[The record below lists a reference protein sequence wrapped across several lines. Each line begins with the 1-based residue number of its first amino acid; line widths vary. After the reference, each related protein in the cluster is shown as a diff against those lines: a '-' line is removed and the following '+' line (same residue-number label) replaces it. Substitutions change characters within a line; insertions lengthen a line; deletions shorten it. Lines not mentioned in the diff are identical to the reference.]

1 MPQSS
6 SQGRDTQ
13 SLHFFTG
20 RAAMRADKNSID
32 YQVNLVALQEMANV
46 VPMTRRERHCLRK
59 WVHKGNE
66 FESDPW
72 NFRKD
77 SDTEL
82 HWMHISLQE
91 QLLSHL
97 FYKRSLTSCYGTDIF
112 YFISPVQHISD
123 YDFRLFQSAFVSSFS
138 SASFFSHA
146 FSLFH

>member
-1 MPQSS
+1 
-6 SQGRDTQ
+6 
-13 SLHFFTG
+13 
-20 RAAMRADKNSID
+20 MRVDKNSID

-72 NFRKD
+72 NFWKD

-112 YFISPVQHISD
+112 YFISPIQHISD
-123 YDFRLFQSAFVSSFS
+123 YGFRLF
-138 SASFFSHA
+138 
-146 FSLFH
+146 

>member
-1 MPQSS
+1 M
-6 SQGRDTQ
+6 
-13 SLHFFTG
+13 
-20 RAAMRADKNSID
+20 AAMRADKNSID

-72 NFRKD
+72 NFRKG

-82 HWMHISLQE
+82 HWMHISLQV

-97 FYKRSLTSCYGTDIF
+97 FYK
-112 YFISPVQHISD
+112 
-123 YDFRLFQSAFVSSFS
+123 
-138 SASFFSHA
+138 
-146 FSLFH
+146 